1 MAAAPIVQK
10 YLKAVGIDM
19 QPKVEDRALMYTHK
33 DANEFDAMD
42 WGGDGGLDVML
53 EPRWYF
59 PFSAESQ
66 FGELWQYWY
75 NKDPRGEEPPAAPKK
90 QMELYDQL
98 KATGDTKKQ
107 DDLMKQILQIAQE
120 QFYAIGIA
128 LPTNGYG
135 IVKNNFKN
143 VMKTMPGAWLFP
155 NPGPSDPRSTSLMSR
170 IK

>member
-1 MAAAPIVQK
+1 
-10 YLKAVGIDM
+10 
-19 QPKVEDRALMYTHK
+19 MYTHK

-42 WGGDGGLDVML
+42 WGGDGGLDVVL

-59 PFSAESQ
+59 PYSTESQ
-66 FGELWQYWY
+66 FGMLWQYWY

-98 KATGDTKKQ
+98 KATGDAAKQ
-107 DDLMKQILQIAQE
+107 DDLMKQILVIAQE

-143 VMKTMPGAWLFP
+143 VHEDHAGCLPVPEPG
-155 NPGPSDPRSTSLMSR
+155 SQRSAAVLL
-170 IK
+170 

>member
-1 MAAAPIVQK
+1 MI
-10 YLKAVGIDM
+10 
-19 QPKVEDRALMYTHK
+19 
-33 DANEFDAMD
+33 
-42 WGGDGGLDVML
+42 L

-59 PFSAESQ
+59 PYSTESQ

-98 KATGDTKKQ
+98 KATGDPKKQ
-107 DDLMKQILQIAQE
+107 DELMKQILQIAQE
-120 QFYAIGIA
+120 QFYSIGIC

-143 VMKTMPGAWLFP
+143 VPEVMPGAWLYP
-155 NPGPSDPRSTSLMSR
+155 EPGPGNS
-170 IK
+170 